1 MSVITWVRGWE
12 VAEWVVQEEEEE
24 VVVGV
29 LLGHMRRKHSVAV
42 REKSLAVGPDLDLGL
57 FAP

>member
-1 MSVITWVRGWE
+1 M
-12 VAEWVVQEEEEE
+12 AEWVVQEEEEE

-29 LLGHMRRKHSVAV
+29 LLGHMRRKPSVAV